1 MLVYYTEIIKN
12 SRKEIVIV
20 IMLQSRKVRQGAEE
34 QRKAEGRKPILSL
47 CSNVIKKPI
56 P

>member
-1 MLVYYTEIIKN
+1 MLVYYTEIIKIVK
-12 SRKEIVIV
+12 KEIVIL
-20 IMLQSRKVRQGAEE
+20 LQSRKVRQGAEE
-34 QRKAEGRKPILSL
+34 HRKAEGRKPILSL